1 MKEKVGGL
9 EAKCDQYHSYIT
21 ELREMIQSVK
31 ILQGPSQRDTWEV
44 FSTSCQVERPDIS
57 RFPGLSLTQSVVFSW
72 DHTHQVCL
80 ALVLL
85 WLPSFPCDHALFT
98 LLQTTCIVMKTL
110 LSRRVTN
117 SAG

>member
-31 ILQGPSQRDTWEV
+31 ILQRDTWEV
-44 FSTSCQVERPDIS
+44 FSTSCQVERPETS
-57 RFPGLSLTQSVVFSW
+57 HSPRLSLTQSVVFSW

-80 ALVLL
+80 ALVLQCSL
-85 WLPSFPCDHALFT
+85 ASQLPL
-98 LLQTTCIVMKTL
+98 
-110 LSRRVTN
+110 
-117 SAG
+117 